1 MTEGVRPGTAWSD
14 KQVAAIR
21 RQLDRLLAG
30 ASLRQSPQQ
39 QRLLRYVVDATLAGD
54 APRLKGYT
62 LGAEALGRGAG
73 FDPNIDPIVRIE
85 VARLRNK
92 LLAHYSGEGTND
104 PVLIDVPKGSYAARF
119 VFVAAGPGDD
129 AYTAASAALPL
140 APGPLFGRGP
150 ELQALRA
157 LMAQH
162 RLVTVLGAGG
172 IGKTSFA
179 LAAAH
184 AHVAV
189 DRGCAA
195 WVELA
200 GLTDPA
206 WLAATLARALGLT
219 VSQSDD
225 PLPAL
230 LSALR
235 PITAWVVLDNAEHLV
250 DAVAR
255 LAQAVLG
262 AAPGL
267 RLLVT
272 SQAALHLDGERLFR
286 LASLDVPATDDALAS
301 AAQASAVA
309 LFVDRARALDHR
321 FELTQQNLGA
331 VVRLCRR
338 LDGLP
343 LAIRLAAGRVHLL
356 GLSGLESHL
365 DDRLQWLA
373 SESRDA
379 PTRQQT
385 LLAALDWS
393 YGLLS
398 ASEQQLFRRLGV
410 FVGGFTLELAVAVGS
425 GADTDRWAVTAELD
439 GLVERS
445 LVSIDPGEP
454 PRYRLLESQREHA
467 LRELT
472 RRGELHA
479 AQQQHARALERE
491 LLRADQDLWTSMP
504 DARWLALWAPELD
517 NTRAAMAWS
526 AQHDRALFV
535 SLAACAHRLFR
546 LLDQGHELRWRTA
559 AVDVDAIEGLD
570 AGAATRYWLARSYL
584 ESGVSGAG
592 VHDFA
597 ARAEHIAR
605 AGGDRLNLYKA
616 LSQRAAS
623 SLVVG
628 DEAETMLAE
637 IVALESADWP
647 PRLHCQRWLAEFV
660 VHNLHARWPQALHAA
675 ETGYSL
681 AIEGG
686 STGLTAVFGNWT
698 VVARLGAGD
707 VDGALQCS
715 RAIRH
720 RIVPGPAI
728 TAIPFLGTCSRIL
741 LKQGELAATRRQLAT
756 MFDLSRSIAWANFEV
771 FGDLYLGL
779 ALAEHRLGAA
789 ARLLGY
795 ASAATA
801 RAWGVPRSTRTRDD
815 ARALLASAIGPER
828 MVRLCAEGATLDP
841 ESVCR
846 WVLAEQSD

>member
-1 MTEGVRPGTAWSD
+1 
-14 KQVAAIR
+14 
-21 RQLDRLLAG
+21 
-30 ASLRQSPQQ
+30 
-39 QRLLRYVVDATLAGD
+39 
-54 APRLKGYT
+54 
-62 LGAEALGRGAG
+62 
-73 FDPNIDPIVRIE
+73 
-85 VARLRNK
+85 
-92 LLAHYSGEGTND
+92 
-104 PVLIDVPKGSYAARF
+104 
-119 VFVAAGPGDD
+119 
-129 AYTAASAALPL
+129 
-140 APGPLFGRGP
+140 
-150 ELQALRA
+150 
-157 LMAQH
+157 MAQH

-184 AHVAV
+184 AHVA
-189 DRGCAA
+189 DESGHTA

-200 GLTDPA
+200 RLTDPA
-206 WLAATLARALGLT
+206 LLAATLARALGLA
-219 VSQSDD
+219 VSQSND

-230 LSALR
+230 LAALR
-235 PITAWVVLDNAEHLV
+235 PLSGWVVLDNAEHLV

-272 SQAALHLDGERLFR
+272 SQAALHLEGERLFR
-286 LASLDVPATDDALAS
+286 LAPLEVPATDDPLAD

-365 DDRLQWLA
+365 DDRLRWLA

-385 LLAALDWS
+385 LLAALEWS
-393 YGLLS
+393 YGLLA

-410 FVGGFTLELAVAVGS
+410 FVGGFTLELAVAVGC
-425 GADTDRWAVTAELD
+425 GAEADRWAVIAELD

-479 AQQQHARALERE
+479 AQQQHALALELE

-526 AQHDRALFV
+526 AQHDPALFV

-546 LLDQGHELRWRTA
+546 LLDLGHELRRHAA

-597 ARAEHIAR
+597 LRAERIAR
-605 AGGDRLNLYKA
+605 AGGDHRHLYVA
-616 LSQRAAS
+616 LSQRVVS

-628 DEAETMLAE
+628 DDADTLLAE
-637 IVALESADWP
+637 IVALESAEWP
-647 PRLHCQRWLAEFV
+647 PRLRCQRWLAEFAR
-660 VHNLHARWPQALHAA
+660 HNLQAHRPQALHAA
-675 ETGYSL
+675 ETGFAL

-686 STGLTAVFGNWT
+686 SVGLTAVFGNWT
-698 VVARLGAGD
+698 MVARVGAGD
-707 VDGALQCS
+707 IQGALQRS

-720 RIVPGPAI
+720 HFVPGPAI
-728 TAIPFLGTCSRIL
+728 TAIPYIGTCARIS
-741 LKQGELAATRRQLAT
+741 LKAGDLAATRQQLAT
-756 MFDLSRSIAWANFEV
+756 MFDLSRSIEWANFEV

-779 ALAEHRLGAA
+779 ALAEHRVGAA

-801 RAWGVPRSTRTRDD
+801 RAWGVSRSTRARDD
-815 ARALLASAIGPER
+815 ARALLASAISPEQ
-828 MVRLCAEGATLDP
+828 LAQLGAEGATLDP

-846 WVLAEQSD
+846 WVLAEQSA